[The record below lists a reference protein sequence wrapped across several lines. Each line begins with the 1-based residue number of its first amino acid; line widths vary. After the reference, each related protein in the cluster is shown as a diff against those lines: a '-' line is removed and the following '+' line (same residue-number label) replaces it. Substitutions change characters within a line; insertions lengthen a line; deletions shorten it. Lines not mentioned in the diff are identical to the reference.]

1 MNGDKTSGATA
12 VREFVIDWLRREL
25 VGPSPGYPMVQ
36 LNGEEILR
44 PQDPPRYR
52 YGCGILFPH
61 GVRYSGGDPVE
72 HEELAGVSA
81 ATEVDAVES
90 ADVPT
95 DDADA
100 VQQART
106 DGAAVEQDQEV
117 NPTDQFL
124 PQTMGISFLAR
135 IGEGFEVNAKW
146 GAYSK
151 NPIPSETLWQS
162 EIRRQKP
169 GKDPEYWFRRQEG
182 KTERLPAAELQ
193 NRKHLARRVLTDTH
207 SPGRLELDVV
217 SRPWKVDGIRLV
229 TVTLINATESKAS
242 LNEKCFFQCSFEVR
256 PLNGC
261 EFLPYPERSQHSLDE
276 DEASLAL
283 LYRHRPTYAVGHGC
297 AADWAIAES
306 RVASLRTEVLPVHRQ
321 TPIVPRDSIE
331 GVDLRM
337 STLAA
342 EDGSAIAKICF
353 ALASEYEKWIV
364 EQELALS
371 ADRELGTALAEAG
384 TRHMERCRECLE
396 RIRDGI
402 ALLQSDAEV
411 LDAFRLMNRAML
423 EQREHYA
430 LSSETEK
437 RRDWIWT
444 ETSFQPERPYA
455 EPAYGDTKWRPF
467 QLAFVLMN
475 LRPMRDPECIER
487 RIVDIIWF
495 PTGGGKTEAYLGLA
509 AYAILLRRLLGP
521 SNGGTTVLMRYT
533 LRLLTTQQFQRA
545 ASLICAL
552 ERMRRAEPDRLGTEP
567 VSIGLWVGSGVT
579 PNAHRK
585 ACEAYTRMANGGRE
599 NPFVLLSCPWCG
611 IGMGPRERGGKSR
624 IIGYEEVKVAGERK
638 IRFRCEDSQCEFSSD
653 AGLPVAVVD
662 QGIYENPPTL
672 LIGTVDKFAMMPFEP
687 EARRLFG
694 IDTGMSPPDLVI
706 QDELHLISGPLGSMV
721 GHYETVID
729 ELATARVGG
738 KAMPPRIVAS
748 TATIARAAEQVRAVY
763 GRDAAL
769 FPPQGLRA
777 GESFF
782 ALEGRSEMGRAY
794 VGVHAVALSSHITA
808 QVRTLAALLQGPA
821 LAEADDD
828 SIDPYWTLMAYF
840 NSLRELG
847 RAATLVQA
855 DIKEYLNAVWERIG
869 LTEDL
874 GGAAAKARRRFVN
887 RFKEL
892 TSRIQSSDIPEVLQ
906 ELFAAKGNSDIVDLC
921 YATNMIQV
929 GLDVPRLSLMTIVGQ
944 PKGASEYIQASSRIG
959 RDMRKPG
966 LVVTNYNPFKPRDR
980 SHFETFRSYHEN
992 AYRYVEPTS
1001 VTPFSLPVCERAI
1014 HAIAVTLARYRY
1026 PQMRASPENGIP
1038 AQIAS
1043 EITECIRNRLRTV
1056 SPEEEGRAMSVLRK
1070 FFDDWDRN
1078 RPNDY
1083 GGFNVPP
1090 TKIPI
1095 MWPAGKEL
1103 PPGMDLSMVVRQTP
1117 TSMRNVDADCEA
1129 HLLPHYPVG
1138 AAQ

>member
-1 MNGDKTSGATA
+1 MNGDKASGATA

-52 YGCGILFPH
+52 YGCGILFPQ
-61 GVRYSGGDPVE
+61 GVRYSGGESIDA
-72 HEELAGVSA
+72 EEVAGVSS
-81 ATEVDAVES
+81 ATEVDAGDSSEVSTE
-90 ADVPT
+90 
-95 DDADA
+95 DADP

-106 DGAAVEQDQEV
+106 DGATVEQEQEV
-117 NPTDQFL
+117 NPSDQFL

-135 IGEGFEVNAKW
+135 IGDGFEVSAKW

-151 NPIPSETLWQS
+151 QPISSDTLWQS
-162 EIRRQKP
+162 ETRRQQP
-169 GKDPEYWFRRQEG
+169 AKDPEYWFRRQEG
-182 KTERLPAAELQ
+182 KTERFPAAELQ
-193 NRKHLARRVLTDTH
+193 DRKHLRRRVLTDTH
-207 SPGRLELDVV
+207 SPGCLELDVV
-217 SRPWKVDGIRLV
+217 SRPWEANGVRLV
-229 TVTLINATESKAS
+229 TVTLINATETKTP

-276 DEASLAL
+276 DEASLSL

-297 AADWAIAES
+297 AADWTLSES
-306 RVASLRTEVLPVHRQ
+306 RVATLCTEVLPVHRQ
-321 TPIVPRDSIE
+321 TPVVPRDSIV

-337 STLAA
+337 ATLA
-342 EDGSAIAKICF
+342 SADRSTIGNICL
-353 ALASEYEKWIV
+353 ALASEYEKWIGKQ
-364 EQELALS
+364 EQALS
-371 ADRELGTALAEAG
+371 AERDLGAALAEAG
-384 TRHMERCRECLE
+384 TRHMKRCRECLE
-396 RIRDGI
+396 RIRDGV
-402 ALLQSDAEV
+402 ALLQSDDEV
-411 LDAFRLMNRAML
+411 FDAFRLMNRAML

-444 ETSFQPERPYA
+444 ETGFQPERPYV

-475 LRPMRDPECIER
+475 LRPMRDPECPGR
-487 RIVDIIWF
+487 GIVDIIWF

-509 AYAILLRRLLGP
+509 AYTILLRRLLDA

-552 ERMRRAEPDRLGTEP
+552 EGMRRTQPDRLGTEA

-611 IGMGPRERGGKSR
+611 IGMGPREQGGKTR
-624 IIGYEEVKVAGERK
+624 IIGYEESKDGGERR
-638 IRFRCEDSQCEFSSD
+638 IRFRCEDPQCEFSSD
-653 AGLPVAVVD
+653 AGLPIAVVD

-687 EARRLFG
+687 EARHLFG

-729 ELATARVGG
+729 ELATVRAGG
-738 KAMPPRIVAS
+738 KAIPPRIVAS
-748 TATIARAAEQVRAVY
+748 TATIARAAEQVSAVY

-782 ALEGRSEMGRAY
+782 ALEGRTEMGRAY

-808 QVRTLAALLQGPA
+808 QVRTLAALLQAPA
-821 LAEADDD
+821 LAEADDA

-874 GGAAAKARRRFVN
+874 GGPIAKARRRFVN

-892 TSRIQSSDIPEVLQ
+892 TSRIQSGDIPEVLQ
-906 ELFAAKGNSDIVDLC
+906 ELFTAKPSSDIVDLC

-959 RDMRKPG
+959 RDTRKPG

-980 SHFETFRSYHEN
+980 SHFETFRSYHES

-1014 HAIAVTLARYRY
+1014 HALAITLARYRY
-1026 PQMRASPENGIP
+1026 AQMRASPENGIP
-1038 AQIAS
+1038 AQIAT
-1043 EITECIRNRLRTV
+1043 EITDCIRARVRIV
-1056 SPEEEGRAMSVLRK
+1056 SRDEESRAMAVLRK
-1070 FFDDWDRN
+1070 FFEDWERN

-1083 GGFNVPP
+1083 GGFNVAP
-1090 TKIPI
+1090 TKTPI

-1103 PPGMDLSMVVRQTP
+1103 PPGMDLSMIVRQTP

-1129 HLLPHYPVG
+1129 HLLPHYPAG
-1138 AAQ
+1138 AVQ